1 MFNQIKKDMS
11 ESPVSHDR
19 GGAATAP
26 LRGGAANDDDN
37 ASNDSSLP
45 STLYVR
51 SMATASRSLNAR
63 RLRQVAENDVKFL
76 QNRLSK
82 LKAEE
87 DKARAEIDRTK
98 SKTEEVLN
106 NKQSFDQ
113 TMTQRKAVRQQ
124 VDYNQRKEAALIA
137 LNRERQSKSVWA
149 AKQRVLME
157 RREAVTTMRKQQEI
171 NECRVHIC
179 REEDR
184 DKNLRQREAIRTM
197 QNMTKS
203 KRIKDQESRQESIR
217 NEYEERILREELDRD
232 RKERLAAQLVAQEA
246 QLIYKLKRLHQDR
259 QEALKRL
266 AATVEESRSPQNSHS
281 KGGGLSMS
289 EEQMDDF

>member
-1 MFNQIKKDMS
+1 MDS
-11 ESPVSHDR
+11 GGDR
-19 GGAATAP
+19 GGANTAP
-26 LRGGAANDDDN
+26 LNRMVDDDN

-87 DKARAEIDRTK
+87 EKARNEIERTK
-98 SKTEEVLN
+98 KKTEEVLN
-106 NKQSFDQ
+106 SKQTFDQ

-149 AKQRVLME
+149 SKQRILME
-157 RREAVTTMRKQQEI
+157 RREAVTNMRKQQEI

-179 REEDR
+179 REEER

-197 QNMTKS
+197 QAMTKS
-203 KRIKDQESRQESIR
+203 KRIKDQELRQENIR
-217 NEYEERILREELDRD
+217 NEYEERILREELERD
-232 RKERLAAQLVAQEA
+232 RKERLAAQLVSQEA
-246 QLIYKLKRLHQDR
+246 QLIYKLKRLHQER
-259 QEALKRL
+259 QDALKRL
-266 AATVEESRSPQNSHS
+266 AATVEESRN
-281 KGGGLSMS
+281 GGGNTSSMGGAQS
-289 EEQMDDF
+289 EGPGADESGFDN